1 MVRHEGTFTIFAP
14 SNEAFDHPDS
24 YLSSFKLSDRVR
36 FHVARGL
43 IKQATVRDEDQVMTL
58 LSKRKI
64 RFNVYQ
70 GRDDNG
76 DMVSCNRFSMV
87 Q

>member
-24 YLSSFKLSDRVR
+24 YPSSFKLSDRVR